1 MAIPESFVQ
10 TIIDRADIVD
20 VVSRYVKLRKS
31 GANYFGLC
39 PFHGEKTPSFSVS
52 PDKQIF
58 HCFGCSEGGG
68 VISFIMKIE
77 SLNFQEAVKFLADM
91 YGMEMPEDDTDN
103 EARHRRERMLA
114 LNKEAARFFHA
125 TLNSE
130 TGLGAMEYFRN
141 RGLSNKTITNFGL
154 GFAPESWDAL
164 TGAMLR
170 KGFTKSELSDAGLVS
185 KNKSGGVYDR
195 FRNRVMFPII
205 DVRGNVIAFGGRV
218 LDDSLPKYINSTDT
232 LVYNK
237 SRNLF
242 AINIAKKTKR
252 KNFILAEGYMD
263 VIALHQA
270 GFDNAIA
277 SLGTAFTP
285 EQARLIAR
293 FKDEVVICY
302 DSDEAGQK
310 ATARAMEI
318 LQKNAINVR
327 VLKVPNAKDPDE
339 FIKKN
344 GAVGFEKLLEKPQV
358 GNEYRL
364 SVIKN
369 KHNLDIDEEKIAYMK
384 EAINYVAGIY
394 SDVEREIYA
403 RNIAADTGVSPAA
416 VIKEIEK
423 TRNSKGRRD
432 RKAYEKDAASPV
444 KNSQPKSRELKYE
457 NVRSAKCEEG
467 VLAIILKND
476 EFIPKTM
483 EKLTSEMFSSDFLGK
498 IYETIVEKYN
508 ENESISL
515 HGIVNFLEP
524 VESAH
529 ITSLCTTYRYPANGL
544 ELALDDCIDTIRTEY
559 IKRNSEEQDP
569 MLELIRKKKEWGK

>member
-1 MAIPESFVQ
+1 MAIPESFIQ
-10 TIIDRADIVD
+10 TLIDRADIVD
-20 VVSRYVKLRKS
+20 VVSRYVKLKKS

-91 YGMEMPEDDTDN
+91 YGLTMPEDDADT
-103 EARHRRERMLA
+103 EGRKRRERMLE
-114 LNKEAARFFHA
+114 LNKEAARFFNA

-130 TGLGAMEYFRN
+130 LGHGAMEYFKN
-141 RGLSNKTITNFGL
+141 RGLSQRTITNFGL
-154 GFAPESWDAL
+154 GFAPESWDL
-164 TGAMLR
+164 LCNAMMK
-170 KGFTKSELSDAGLVS
+170 KGYSKYELIDAGLAS
-185 KNKSGGVYDR
+185 KNKSGGAYDR

-205 DVRGNVIAFGGRV
+205 DVRGNVVAFGGRV
-218 LDDSLPKYINSTDT
+218 LDDSLPKYINSSDT

-252 KNFILAEGYMD
+252 RNFILAEGYMD

-277 SLGTAFTP
+277 SLGTAFTN

-318 LQKNAINVR
+318 LGKNALNVR
-327 VLKVPNAKDPDE
+327 VLKVPGAKDPDE

-344 GAVGFEKLLEKPQV
+344 GADGFEKLLEKPQV

-364 SVIKN
+364 SVILN
-369 KHNLDIDEEKIAYMK
+369 KYDLNEDEDKIAYMK
-384 EAINYVAGIY
+384 ESINYVAGIY

-403 RNIAADTGVSPAA
+403 RNIAANTGVTVQA
-416 VIKEIEK
+416 VLKEIDK
-423 TRNSKGRRD
+423 ARRGIRNKEYRG
-432 RKAYEKDAASPV
+432 YEKEAASPV

-457 NVRSAKCEEG
+457 NMKSAKCEEG
-467 VLAIILKND
+467 VLAILLKND
-476 EFIPKTM
+476 DFIPKTM
-483 EKLTSEMFSSDFLGK
+483 EKLSGEMFSSDFLGK
-498 IYETIVEKYN
+498 IYETVTERYK
-508 ENESISL
+508 ENHSVTLAS
-515 HGIVNFLEP
+515 IVNFLDP

-529 ITSLCTTYRYPANGL
+529 ITSLCTTYTYPAAGL
-544 ELALDDCIDTIRTEY
+544 ENALNDCIDTVRTEY
-559 IKRNSEEQDP
+559 IKRNSSEQDP

>member
-91 YGMEMPEDDTDN
+91 YGLEMPENDADD
-103 EARHRRERMLA
+103 EGRRRRERMLA

-130 TGLGAMEYFRN
+130 IGMGAMEYFRN
-141 RGLSNKTITNFGL
+141 RGLSNRTITNFGL

-170 KGFTKSELSDAGLVS
+170 KGFTKTELADAGLAS
-185 KNKSGGVYDR
+185 KNKSGSIYDR

-218 LDDSLPKYINSTDT
+218 LDDSLPKYINSSDT
-232 LVYNK
+232 PVYNK

-302 DSDEAGQK
+302 DSDDAGQK

-403 RNIAADTGVSPAA
+403 RNIASDTGVSAAA

-457 NVRSAKCEEG
+457 NIRSAKCEEG

-508 ENESISL
+508 EHESISL

-544 ELALDDCIDTIRTEY
+544 ENALDDCIDTIRTEY